1 MTTKLPTALLEP
13 CWGNRRIDRRAWS
26 VIERCR
32 KRQASERP
40 PLPIPVEDWIEGPLG
55 IQLGFADLSYLGDN
69 VLGAAFVKSR
79 EILIDE
85 QVLSHEGRCRFTC
98 AHELGHL
105 TLHSNLRNEFHD
117 SQVDVTSTTSSLGI
131 RCSARK

>member
-55 IQLGFADLSYLGDN
+55 IQLGFADLSYQRAIG
-69 VLGAAFVKSR
+69 F
-79 EILIDE
+79 EP
-85 QVLSHEGRCRFTC
+85 
-98 AHELGHL
+98 
-105 TLHSNLRNEFHD
+105 
-117 SQVDVTSTTSSLGI
+117 TTSSLGI